1 SAGEHKHGLFRRI
14 MLTVI
19 EFYIYVWDFFFTAE
33 CASQVKLHDKTV
45 VITGGNTG
53 IGKETALDLAAR
65 GVMAC
70 PKSKTEDGLETHFGV
85 NHLGH
90 FLLTNL
96 LLDRMKASAPAR
108 IVNVSSALY
117 FIGKIYFDDI
127 NLDRGYNRLLAY
139 GNSKLANILFTRELA
154 KRLEGTGVTA
164 YCLHPGVIDTEL
176 ARYLNSVALGI
187 IEFLRVTFRRSI
199 LKRPRQGAQTTIYCA
214 VDKIIAQESGL
225 YYCACR
231 SVEPLRKATDD
242 VSAEKLW
249 KFSEHL
255 TNAHKFLPTAP
266 ASWRS
271 NVPFSEN
278 QKKGME
284 NDVVHNALV
293 TVSRKS
299 VQ

>member
-1 SAGEHKHGLFRRI
+1 
-14 MLTVI
+14 
-19 EFYIYVWDFFFTAE
+19 
-33 CASQVKLHDKTV
+33 
-45 VITGGNTG
+45 
-53 IGKETALDLAAR
+53 
-65 GVMAC
+65 MAC
-70 PKSKTEDGLETHFGV
+70 PKSKTEDGFETHFGV

-108 IVNVSSALY
+108 IVNVSSAVY
-117 FIGKIYFDDI
+117 FLGKIYFDDI
-127 NLDRGYNRLLAY
+127 NLDRGYNRILAY

-176 ARYLNSVALGI
+176 TRHLNSVALGI
-187 IEFLRVTFRRSI
+187 IGFLRVTFRRLI
-199 LKRPRQGAQTTIYCA
+199 FKRPRQGAQTTIYCA
-214 VDKIIAQESGL
+214 VDEITAQESGL

-249 KFSEHL
+249 EFSEHL

-278 QKKGME
+278 EKKAWKTILFILLLLRCPAKVCCKLYLIQKQDLKPPFRFI
-284 NDVVHNALV
+284 HA
-293 TVSRKS
+293 
-299 VQ
+299 